1 MTPRERVLA
10 AINHQETDYAPYCIP
25 IDPEPAQRLD
35 EHFGSN
41 AWRAAIVNHVV
52 TVGADAGREELGGG
66 LWRDKFAVVWR
77 QGGRA
82 ICRAG
87 AAT

>member
-1 MTPRERVLA
+1 MLGRRASDA
-10 AINHQETDYAPYCIP
+10 ARAGPGSYQSSTDYAPYCIP
-25 IDPEPAQRLD
+25 IDPELAQRLD

-41 AWRAAIVNHVV
+41 PWRAAIVNHVV

-77 QGGRA
+77 QGA
-82 ICRAG
+82 EPSVV
-87 AAT
+87 